1 MRERGKKGRAMNQ
14 KEKYPGL
21 GPRPL
26 PFFRKELLRQAIY
39 FYFGEWYT
47 ECAKNRKREPL

>member
-1 MRERGKKGRAMNQ
+1 MRERGKKGRAVNQ

-26 PFFRKELLRQAIY
+26 PFFIKELLYQAIY